1 MYFPETT
8 IKHDQFF
15 IVTDK
20 HRKLLVHSIAHN
32 QTRIFKEVGNGYCL
46 KMIAR
51 YDLLFMAC
59 GSSEDNKAGLYVYKL
74 SLNNFYWTDGYQGR
88 DSLYTEEQE

>member
-8 IKHDQFF
+8 IKHNQFF

-51 YDLLFMAC
+51 DDLLYMAC
-59 GSSEDNKAGLYVYKL
+59 GSNLDRKSGLYVYKL
-74 SLNNFYWTDGYQGR
+74 SLNDFNWADGYQVK
-88 DSLYTEEQE
+88 DCLYTEEQE